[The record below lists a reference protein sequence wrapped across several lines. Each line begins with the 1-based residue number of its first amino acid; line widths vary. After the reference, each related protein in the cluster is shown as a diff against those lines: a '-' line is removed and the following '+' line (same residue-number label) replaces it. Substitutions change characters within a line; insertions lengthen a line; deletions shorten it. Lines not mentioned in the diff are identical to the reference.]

1 MATTSEDRDEIRDLY
16 ARYCLSFDRGAAAEW
31 AAMYTDDGEFV
42 GAGQHLVG
50 RQALEDFLAEL
61 PTSTRHRI
69 TCNHVID
76 VDRDRAACTSSVVLL
91 DGGAIV
97 STGRAVDELQRID
110 GRWHI
115 ARRVFEPD
123 AISTSDLARD

>member
-1 MATTSEDRDEIRDLY
+1 
-16 ARYCLSFDRGAAAEW
+16 
-31 AAMYTDDGEFV
+31 MYTEDGEFV

-50 RQALEDFLAEL
+50 RQALEDYLAGL

-76 VDRDRAACTSSVVLL
+76 VDRDRAVCTSSVLLL

-97 STGRAVDELQRID
+97 STGRAVDELRRVD

-115 ARRVFEPD
+115 ARRIFDPD
-123 AISTSDLARD
+123 ARRGISRVILSPHLMGEVGNGDRLAIAVDHLRPARDEFG